1 MPSLKASQPIC
12 KRRVSLQLSVRT
24 QNCLLA
30 EGVDT
35 LHKLLRLSKYDL
47 LRLPNLGPKS
57 ATEIAEVLGLLMP
70 APQPTTPP

>member
-1 MPSLKASQPIC
+1 MA
-12 KRRVSLQLSVRT
+12 T
-24 QNCLLA
+24 
-30 EGVDT
+30 E
-35 LHKLLRLSKYDL
+35 LLRLSKYDL